1 MKNGKNPTKAQ
12 KIYLKEHRLNPD
24 NWLITKNIPEEMLLV
39 HRYTGSIRRIL
50 KQRKEYT
57 E

>member
-12 KIYLKEHRLNPD
+12 KIYLKGYGLNPD
-24 NWLITKNIPEEMLLV
+24 NWLIVKNTPEEMQLV
-39 HRYTGSIRRIL
+39 HRYTSTTRRIV
-50 KQRKEYT
+50 KRKEYT